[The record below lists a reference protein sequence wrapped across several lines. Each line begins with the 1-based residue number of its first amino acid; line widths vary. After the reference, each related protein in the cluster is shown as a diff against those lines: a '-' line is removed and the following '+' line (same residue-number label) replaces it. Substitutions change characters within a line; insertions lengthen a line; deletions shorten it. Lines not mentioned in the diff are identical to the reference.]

1 MGNALPCRRVCVV
14 TGTRADYGLLHPLMR
29 AIADDERLE
38 LQVLATGM
46 HMSAGFGLTY
56 REIEQDG
63 LRIDA
68 KVEMLLDSDTAVG
81 IAKSMGIGTIGI
93 AEALDRLRPDIVV
106 ILGDRFEALAAA
118 QAALVARIPVAH
130 IHGGES
136 SEGSYDDSMRHA
148 ITKIARW
155 HFVAAEPYRKRV
167 IQLGE
172 APHTVFN
179 FGAPGLDRLSQME
192 WLDRGDL
199 ERSLGLRLGS
209 PLVVVTFHP
218 ATLSELDP
226 VLALEEL
233 LAALDSIP
241 DATVVFT
248 FPNADAGG
256 RALAA
261 RMRQWIGNNPGRSAG
276 FASLGQ
282 RRYLS
287 LVRESDV
294 VLGNSSSALIE
305 VPALRKAAVNVGER
319 QAGRLRATSVIDAP
333 EERSAIAAAIAR
345 ALSAEFRA
353 GLGRTVSPYGEGGA
367 SARIRD
373 VLRETVLGTRKKFF
387 DIRHE
392 A

>member
-1 MGNALPCRRVCVV
+1 MNKQVSCRRVCVV
-14 TGTRADYGLLHPLMR
+14 TGTRADYGLLNPLMK
-29 AIADDERLE
+29 AISDDDRLE

-46 HMSAGFGLTY
+46 HLSPEFGLTY

-63 LRIDA
+63 IRIDA
-68 KVEMLLDSDTAVG
+68 KVEMLLDSDTPVG
-81 IAKSMGIGTIGI
+81 IAKSMGIGIIGV

-130 IHGGES
+130 IHGGET
-136 SEGSYDDSMRHA
+136 SEGSYDDSIRHA
-148 ITKIARW
+148 ITKIAKW
-155 HFVAAEPYRKRV
+155 HFVAADAYRKRV
-167 IQLGE
+167 VQLGE
-172 APHTVFN
+172 APQTVFN
-179 FGAPGLDRLSQME
+179 FGAPGLDRLSQNE
-192 WLDRGDL
+192 WLDRAEL
-199 ERSLGLRLGS
+199 EESLGLKLGS

-218 ATLSELDP
+218 ATLSDLDP
-226 VLALEEL
+226 VAGLEEL
-233 LAALDSIP
+233 LAALDTIP

-248 FPNADAGG
+248 FSNADAGG

-261 RMRQWIGNNPGRSAG
+261 RMRRWIQDNPERSAG

-287 LVRESDV
+287 LVRESDL

-305 VPALRKAAVNVGER
+305 VPALKKAAVNVGER

-333 EERSAIAAAIAR
+333 EERSAIAAAISR

-353 GLGRTVSPYGEGGA
+353 GLGKTVSPYGQGGA

-373 VLRETVLGTRKKFF
+373 VLREAELGTRKTFF
-387 DIRHE
+387 DIGHG